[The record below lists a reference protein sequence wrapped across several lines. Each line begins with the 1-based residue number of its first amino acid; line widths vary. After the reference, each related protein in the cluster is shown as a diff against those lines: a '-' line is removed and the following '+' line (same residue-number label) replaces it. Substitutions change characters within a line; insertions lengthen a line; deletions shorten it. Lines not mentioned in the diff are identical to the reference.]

1 MLNLIMKLIVCPIIV
16 IIAANFL
23 TNVNFP
29 YVYQPIVIG
38 ITLAVVGHLMEIA
51 ILQKGTFWISNAVD
65 FVTSA
70 LIIYFLSYFFAGAD
84 VTMGGA
90 IITAA
95 LLTVVEFFVHLWLI
109 RSGRA
114 RKEPSL

>member
-1 MLNLIMKLIVCPIIV
+1 MLNLIMKLIVCPIIL
-16 IIAANFL
+16 IISANLL

-29 YVYQPIVIG
+29 NVYQPIIIG
-38 ITLAVVGHLMEIA
+38 LTLAVVGFLMEIA
-51 ILQKGTFWISNAVD
+51 ILQKGTFWISNTVD
-65 FVTSA
+65 FVISA

-90 IITAA
+90 LITAA

-109 RSGRA
+109 KSGRA

>member
-1 MLNLIMKLIVCPIIV
+1 MLNLIMKLIVCPIVV

-23 TNVNFP
+23 TNVHFER
-29 YVYQPIVIG
+29 VYQPIILG
-38 ITLAVVGHLMEIA
+38 FTLAVVGHLMELA
-51 ILQKGTFWISNAVD
+51 ILNKGTFWISNTVD
-65 FVTSA
+65 FIVSA
-70 LIIYFLSYFFAGAD
+70 AAIYFISYFFVGAY
-84 VTMGGA
+84 VTFGGA
-90 IITAA
+90 LITAA